1 MVEEEVTLDIYGEE
15 HDLFKLQKPSE
26 EVILI

>member
-1 MVEEEVTLDIYGEE
+1 MVEEEVVVGVYVEE
-15 HDLFKLQKPSE
+15 HDLFKLQKPSK